1 MNSLGTE
8 KSVDLFPPAT
18 WTSHPATR
26 YAGADYPGLRPIG
39 SWRLD
44 PEGELRGLDPDELS
58 WSHRDTGEPVDLSDR
73 QFVLA
78 YGSNADPHKL
88 LTKEGFL
95 GGHSVYGLRAAIFGW
110 AAVWCDARRGDG
122 TVVATLARAPG
133 RVEVHPVLALTADQ
147 LRLMNR
153 WEGDPDCYRLT
164 THHNL
169 LQWESGRWIAERVE
183 VYLGTPEERPV
194 HVVDGRPVLCADVG
208 YADIDGMVER

>member
-8 KSVDLFPPAT
+8 NSVDLFPPAT
-18 WTSHPATR
+18 WTSYPATR
-26 YAGADYPGLRPIG
+26 YAGADYPGLRPTG

-44 PEGELRGLDPDELS
+44 PDGELRGLDPDALG
-58 WSHRDTGEPVDLSDR
+58 WRDRDTDESVDLSGR

-88 LTKEGFL
+88 LTKKGFL
-95 GGHSVYGLRAAIFGW
+95 GRHRVFALRAAVFGW
-110 AAVWCDARRGDG
+110 AAVWCDARRGDD

-153 WEGDPDCYRLT
+153 WEGDPDCYRRT
-164 THHNL
+164 THRDP
-169 LQWESGRWIAERVE
+169 LQWETGQWTTEHVE
-183 VYLGTPEERPV
+183 VYLGTPEKRPI
-194 HVVDGRPVLCADVG
+194 HVVDGHPVLCADVG
-208 YADIDGMVER
+208 YAEIDRLVKG

>member
-8 KSVDLFPPAT
+8 NSVDLFPRAT

-26 YAGADYPGLRPIG
+26 YAGADYPGLRPTG

-44 PEGELRGLDPDELS
+44 PDGELRGLDPDALG
-58 WSHRDTGEPVDLSDR
+58 WRDRDTAEPVDLSDR

-95 GGHSVYGLRAAIFGW
+95 GGHSVFALRAAIFGW
-110 AAVWCDARRGDG
+110 AAVWCKRRRGDG
-122 TVVATLARAPG
+122 TVVATLERVAG

-147 LRLMNR
+147 LRRMNC
-153 WEGDPDCYRLT
+153 WEGHPHCYCLT
-164 THHNL
+164 THHDPI
-169 LQWESGRWIAERVE
+169 QWESGRWATEHVE
-183 VYLGTPEERPV
+183 VYLGTSEARPI

-208 YADIDGMVER
+208 YADIDGLVDR

>member
-8 KSVDLFPPAT
+8 NSVDLFPPAT

-44 PEGELRGLDPDELS
+44 PDGELRGLDPDAPG
-58 WSHRDTGEPVDLSDR
+58 WSHRDTGEPVDLSAR

-88 LTKEGFL
+88 LTKEDFL
-95 GGHSVYGLRAAIFGW
+95 GDDSVFALRAAVFGW
-110 AAVWCDARRGDG
+110 AAVWCKRRRGDG
-122 TVVATLARAPG
+122 TVVATLAPAPG

-147 LRLMNR
+147 LRRMNC

-164 THHNL
+164 THHDPI
-169 LQWESGRWIAERVE
+169 QWESGRWATERVE
-183 VYLGTPEERPV
+183 VYLGTLEERPTRE
-194 HVVDGRPVLCADVG
+194 VDGRPLLCADVG
-208 YADIDGMVER
+208 YAEIDGMVER

>member
-8 KSVDLFPPAT
+8 NSVDLFPPAT

-26 YAGADYPGLRPIG
+26 YACADYPGLRPTG

-44 PEGELRGLDPDELS
+44 PDGELRGLDPAALGWRD
-58 WSHRDTGEPVDLSDR
+58 RDTGEPVDFSGR

-78 YGSNADPHKL
+78 YGSNADPYKL
-88 LTKEGFL
+88 LTKDGFL
-95 GGHSVYGLRAAIFGW
+95 GDDSVFALRAAVFGW
-110 AAVWCDARRGDG
+110 AAVWCDARRGDD

-153 WEGDPDCYRLT
+153 WEGDPDCYCLT
-164 THHNL
+164 THHDP
-169 LQWESGRWIAERVE
+169 LQWESGRWATEHVE
-183 VYLGTPEERPV
+183 VYLGTPEERPI

-208 YADIDGMVER
+208 YAEIDGMVDR

>member
-8 KSVDLFPPAT
+8 NSVDLFPPAT

-26 YAGADYPGLRPIG
+26 YAGADYPGLRPTG

-44 PEGELRGLDPDELS
+44 PDGELRGLDPDELG
-58 WSHRDTGEPVDLSDR
+58 WRDRDTAEPVDLSDR

-95 GGHSVYGLRAAIFGW
+95 GDNSAFALRAAIFGW
-110 AAVWCDARRGDG
+110 AAVWCDARRGDD
-122 TVVATLARAPG
+122 TVVATLERVAG

-147 LRLMNR
+147 FGYMDS
-153 WEGDPDCYRLT
+153 WEGEPRFYRRT
-164 THHNL
+164 THL
-169 LQWESGRWIAERVE
+169 DPLQWESGQWATEHIE
-183 VYLGTPEERPV
+183 VYLGTSEERSI

-208 YADIDGMVER
+208 YAEIDRLVKR